1 MRSHRLGQFLWLF
14 FLQMVPLNAVT
25 LCIASARLHQR
36 LGASEC
42 KLVQTLSIPEA
53 VMIVHRV
60 SACGVEYACSLR
72 RAASYEIRGQ
82 KLAVALIRDSTPG
95 RGVNE

>member
-1 MRSHRLGQFLWLF
+1 MVIFLTNGALECRHIVHRERTFAPTLGGFRMQTS
-14 FLQMVPLNAVT
+14 PN
-25 LCIASARLHQR
+25 
-36 LGASEC
+36 
-42 KLVQTLSIPEA
+42 LVQ
-53 VMIVHRV
+53 MIVHRV